1 MLYLILA
8 HDATDDGAPERRA
21 RVRERHLEGIRPL
34 VDAGRM
40 PIGGAFLDDDGV
52 MRGSML
58 VLEAEDEAEVRRL
71 LEEDVYVRE
80 GVWER
85 FEIRPF
91 KRAV

>member
-8 HDATDDGAPERRA
+8 HDARDEGAPERRG
-21 RVRERHLEGIRPL
+21 RVRQRHLDGVRPL
-34 VDAGRM
+34 AEEGRLQV
-40 PIGGAFLDDDGV
+40 GGAFLDEQGV

-58 VLEAEDEAEVRRL
+58 LLEAEDEDEVRRL
-71 LEEDVYVRE
+71 LDDDVYSRE